1 MKNNELIKEELKNK
15 INNNIDEFVD
25 NMLKGFEGEKFSL
38 TNIELLIGA
47 VLKECHNNII
57 SSTEEIINTQSEKE
71 LIAKKK
77 VTGKN
82 EDII

>member
-15 INNNIDEFVD
+15 INDNIDAFVD

-38 TNIELLIGA
+38 TEIEFLIGK
-47 VLKECHNNII
+47 VLNDCHDNII

-77 VTGKN
+77 LTGENK
-82 EDII
+82 DID